1 MCTHPLLTRQ
11 LRALLFSAIC
21 AAPLQSVTQE
31 PQAIDHKG
39 EAPRLIVGITV
50 DQMRADYL
58 HRYAEGFGDGGFFR
72 FFDDGFAAMD
82 HHFSYAPTYTG
93 PGHASIA
100 TGTTP
105 AVHGI
110 IGNNWYSRTEQRVV
124 YCAEDP
130 SVEPVGMPG
139 TDPGD
144 KGRMS
149 PVRMTAST
157 WADEFKLHFTGRGGN
172 VPKVIGASM
181 KDRGAIMPAGHAADA
196 AYWLNQGDFIT
207 SSHYMEALPDWVRAF
222 NASDAVE
229 SLIQSGWPLRDA
241 PDSYSGSTV
250 DNTPFEGI
258 WTGGERPTFP
268 YDLAALAEA
277 NGGQDIIKGT
287 PHGNTLLVDFALAA
301 IEGEQLGRDATPDV
315 LAISF
320 SSTDYV
326 GHKFGAHAMET
337 EDTYRRLDGD
347 LTRLFN
353 TLDDKVGKGRWM
365 AFLTADHGAVTVPGM
380 ERNRGL
386 PVDYWNPEP
395 MKARVDTALMERY
408 GRQDL
413 ILQYSN
419 DQFFLDRPL
428 MRAAGLDADE
438 VAQFV
443 AGVAEEAPEVQRTL
457 TASELRSG
465 NFHEGAEAQALRG
478 WNPKASGDVVI
489 MLKPGYLEY
498 GRTGTSH
505 GSPYAYDTHVP
516 FLIMGPGVPE
526 GCTYLRTEI
535 RDIAPTLS
543 ALLGFPRPSGC
554 TGRPIDVMFDE

>member
-1 MCTHPLLTRQ
+1 M
-11 LRALLFSAIC
+11 
-21 AAPLQSVTQE
+21 
-31 PQAIDHKG
+31 
-39 EAPRLIVGITV
+39 APRLSLHALVASTLVLLIGGQVNALNAQTPRGYGNRSEPPRLVVALTV

-58 HRYAEGFGDGGFFR
+58 HRYAAGFGEGGFNRFLNEGFAG
-72 FFDDGFAAMD
+72 MD

-110 IGNNWYSRTEQRVV
+110 IGNNWYSRPEARVV
-124 YCAEDP
+124 YCAEDF
-130 SVEPVGMPG
+130 SVEPVGMPE
-139 TDPGD
+139 TDHGD

-149 PVRMTAST
+149 PGRMAASS
-157 WADEFKLHFTGRGGN
+157 WADEFKLHFTGRDGD

-181 KDRGAIMPAGHAADA
+181 KDRGAILPAGHAADA
-196 AYWLNQGDFIT
+196 AYWLNKGEFIT
-207 SSHYMEALPDWVRAF
+207 STHYMSELPKWVQKF
-222 NASDAVE
+222 NESDAVE
-229 SLIQSGWPLRDA
+229 RLISSGWPLRDA
-241 PDSYSGSTV
+241 PDTYTGSTA
-250 DNTPFEGI
+250 DNTPYEGL

-287 PHGNTLLVDFALAA
+287 PHGNTLLVDFALMA
-301 IEGEQLGRDATPDV
+301 IGAENLGTDDTPDV
-315 LAISF
+315 LALSF

-353 TLDDKVGKGRWM
+353 ALDEMVGKGRWT

-380 ERNRGL
+380 ERNRGI

-395 MKARVDTALMERY
+395 MKAWVDTALLERY
-408 GRQDL
+408 GQGDL
-413 ILQYSN
+413 VLQYSN
-419 DQFFLDRPL
+419 DQFFLDRPAL
-428 MRAAGLDADE
+428 RAANLDADE
-438 VAQFV
+438 VARFV
-443 AGVAEEAPEVQRTL
+443 ASIAEEAPEVQRTL
-457 TASELRSG
+457 TAEDLRTG
-465 NFHEGAEAQALRG
+465 TFYEGAEAQVLRG
-478 WNPKASGDVVI
+478 WHAKASGDVVV

-516 FLIMGPGVPE
+516 FLIMGPGVPNLHTHE
-526 GCTYLRTEI
+526 RTEI

-554 TGRPIDVMFDE
+554 TGRPMIDLLDE